1 MGPSVIWDDTSN
13 LWKMWYT
20 AGSLTYGIHY
30 ATSPDGVSWS
40 IYGSNPVFAVD
51 PNPAA
56 WDKTSVRYPS
66 VIYDADESLY
76 KMWYWGNN
84 DDVDPGIYGDFG
96 TGYATSP
103 DGINWTR
110 QGQISDRTRLQTGSV
125 LKINGKY
132 FMFHNVGPHI
142 GSSMSLDGI
151 SWDDDPANP
160 VIMAATGAWNPSYI
174 QAPSMVYD
182 SSANILRIFYN
193 GANYSL
199 PADGTTVGLA
209 TTPFTP

>member
-1 MGPSVIWDDTSN
+1 MPSVLWDATAN

-20 AGSLTYGIHY
+20 SGSPYGIHY
-30 ATSPDGVSWS
+30 ATSSNGVSWS

-56 WDKTSVRYPS
+56 WDKTSVRSPA
-66 VIYDADESLY
+66 VIYDADDGLY

-84 DDVDPGIYGDFG
+84 DDSAPGTYGDYG

-110 QGQISDRTRLQTGSV
+110 QGQISDESRLITGDV

-142 GSSMSLDGI
+142 GYSMSLDGVG
-151 SWDDDPANP
+151 WDDDPANP

-182 SSANILRIFYN
+182 DTANILRIFYN
-193 GANYSL
+193 GADYGL
-199 PADGTTVGLA
+199 PYDGTRVGLA
-209 TTPFTP
+209 TTSFVP